1 MAQMLHL
8 GNKNCTAIIINVF
21 KYLKEDCTKEEV
33 VSNEDKISLD
43 AFFFLNPPTRVWT
56 AEWSPSSSFPLLFSL
71 QSLTQFSQTLT
82 LQMDSF
88 LPDYNLS

>member
-8 GNKNCTAIIINVF
+8 GNKDCTEIIINVF

-43 AFFFLNPPTRVWT
+43 AFFF
-56 AEWSPSSSFPLLFSL
+56 F
-71 QSLTQFSQTLT
+71 
-82 LQMDSF
+82 
-88 LPDYNLS
+88 